1 MRVNVLVTGQ
11 VQGVGFRW
19 GAQRAAQERGLSG
32 WVRNLPDGRV
42 EAEIEGGRD
51 AVDGMLAWLAHGPS
65 TAEVAGTT
73 VTEVPATGGSGFEQ
87 R

>member
-1 MRVNVLVTGQ
+1 
-11 VQGVGFRW
+11 
-19 GAQRAAQERGLSG
+19 
-32 WVRNLPDGRV
+32 VRNLPDGRV

-65 TAEVAGTT
+65 TAEVTGTT
-73 VTEVPATGGSGFEQ
+73 VAEVPATGASGFEQ